1 MEEFQKNIENLGKSI
16 LEMQSGLNEKL
27 KEIQN
32 ENPNLCAE
40 VTNDFT
46 RIFQL
51 AKDGDFTA
59 LNELQNKYKDANNFN
74 K

>member
-27 KEIQN
+27 KGIHN

>member
-1 MEEFQKNIENLGKSI
+1 MEQFEKAIQDFAKSFEA
-16 LEMQSGLNEKL
+16 LHFGLNEKL
-27 KEIQN
+27 KDIQH
-32 ENPNLCAE
+32 EHPNLCAE

-51 AKDGDFTA
+51 AKDGDLTA

>member
-1 MEEFQKNIENLGKSI
+1 MEEFQKNIENLGKNI
-16 LEMQSGLNEKL
+16 LEMQAGLNEKL

>member
-40 VTNDFT
+40 VTNDFS

>member
-1 MEEFQKNIENLGKSI
+1 MQDFEKHIENLGKSI
-16 LEMQSGLNEKL
+16 IEMQSGLNEKL